1 MQERKK
7 VLFVATVLKTHIFAF
22 HLPYIKLLHDEGYEV
37 HVAAKNDF
45 GSPNVDIPFCDKY
58 YDIDFDR
65 SPVSLKNLFAY
76 FKLKKILEENN
87 YALIH
92 CHTPVAGFL
101 GRMAARKLQSKVLYT
116 AHGFHFYKGA
126 PYLKYILFLGIE
138 RLSAKW
144 TDHIIVIN
152 NEDYVAA
159 IKYLMPEEKVSLMP
173 GIGIDLKKY
182 SWCSISQNDIA
193 SIRDDLGLDKNDVL
207 ITMIAEF
214 IPRKR
219 HKDVILALSMVRNHH
234 VHLAFAGSGPL
245 LEDMKKLA
253 ALKGVAE
260 RVHFLGYRNNIPQI
274 IKASKVT
281 ILVSQQEGLPRSV
294 MESMALKVPVIGTK
308 IRGTYDLLKDGCGIL
323 VPVGDVEKLAK
334 MIDYAVDNDKEMQ
347 TIVAKAF
354 ERCKRYDLSAVL
366 KRHLYI
372 YQSLLN

>member
-45 GSPNVDIPFCDKY
+45 DTPNIVIPFCDKY
-58 YDIDFDR
+58 YDIDFNR
-65 SPVSLKNLFAY
+65 SPVSLKNLSAY
-76 FKLKKILEENN
+76 FKLKKIMQTNN
-87 YALIH
+87 YALVH

-126 PYLKYILFLGIE
+126 SCLKYIMFLEIE
-138 RLSAKW
+138 RLAAKW
-144 TDHIIVIN
+144 TDYIIVIN
-152 NEDYVAA
+152 NEDYEAA
-159 IKYLMPEEKVSLMP
+159 IKYLLPEERVSLVP

-182 SWCSISQNDIA
+182 NRYNILQNDVANIKKD
-193 SIRDDLGLDKNDVL
+193 IKLNKNDIL

-219 HKDVILALSMVRNHH
+219 HKDVISALSMVENRNI
-234 VHLAFAGSGPL
+234 HLAFAGSGPL
-245 LEDMKKLA
+245 LDDMKKLA
-253 ALKGVAE
+253 VLKGVAE
-260 RVHFLGYRNNIPQI
+260 RVHFLGYRNDIPQL

-308 IRGTYDLLKDGCGIL
+308 IRGTYDLLKDGCGLL
-323 VPVGDVEKLAK
+323 VPVGDVEKMTK
-334 MIDYAVDNDKEMQ
+334 MINYAVANDKEMQ
-347 TIVAKAF
+347 IIAAKAF
-354 ERCKRYDLSAVL
+354 ERCKQYDLSAVL
-366 KRHLYI
+366 EQHLYL